1 MKYVLNHSDY
11 HCFTERRGLGIHN
24 EKPNPLTLLDSL
36 RWSCPWQP
44 CESDLSTSPAPVP
57 AQLSSVFYPM
67 EEEGWG
73 KGLGNRVAEGL
84 NILIWSTKY
93 M

>member
-1 MKYVLNHSDY
+1 MTVTVLLKDVVWEFTTKAQSSHPFG
-11 HCFTERRGLGIHN
+11 FTEMELSLAALRVG
-24 EKPNPLTLLDSL
+24 PLL
-36 RWSCPWQP
+36 
-44 CESDLSTSPAPVP
+44 TSPAPVP
-57 AQLSSVFYPM
+57 AQLRSVFYPM

-73 KGLGNRVAEGL
+73 KGLGSRVAEGL

>member
-1 MKYVLNHSDY
+1 MELS
-11 HCFTERRGLGIHN
+11 LA
-24 EKPNPLTLLDSL
+24 SL
-36 RWSCPWQP
+36 RVGS
-44 CESDLSTSPAPVP
+44 LLTSPAPVP
-57 AQLSSVFYPM
+57 AQLSTVFYPM

-73 KGLGNRVAEGL
+73 KGLGSRVAEGL